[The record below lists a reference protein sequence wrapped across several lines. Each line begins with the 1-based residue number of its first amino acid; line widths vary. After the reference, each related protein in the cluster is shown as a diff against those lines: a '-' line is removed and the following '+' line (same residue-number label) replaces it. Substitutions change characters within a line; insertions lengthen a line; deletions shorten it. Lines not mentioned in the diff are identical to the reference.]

1 MPFLVIIKENSFI
14 ARLAARKLKT
24 TSVAIVFGNTIYLW
38 NVTKQ
43 QFLKNDRWVLHEL
56 EHIRQ
61 YRKLGFLPF
70 LFSYLYEWVR
80 KGYYHNRFEVEAR
93 RAEEKKGLFDDNE
106 FYMV

>member
-14 ARLAARKLKT
+14 ARLAAWKLKT

-61 YRKLGFLPF
+61 YRKLGFLSF

-80 KGYYHNRFEVEAR
+80 KGYYNNRFEVEAR

>member
-1 MPFLVIIKENSFI
+1 
-14 ARLAARKLKT
+14 
-24 TSVAIVFGNTIYLW
+24 
-38 NVTKQ
+38 
-43 QFLKNDRWVLHEL
+43 L

-80 KGYYHNRFEVEAR
+80 KGYYNNRFEVEAR

>member
-14 ARLAARKLKT
+14 ARLAAWKLKT

-43 QFLKNDRWVLHEL
+43 QFFKNDRWVLHEL

-61 YRKLGFLPF
+61 YRKLGFLSF

-93 RAEEKKGLFDDNE
+93 RAEEKKGLFDNNE

>member
-56 EHIRQ
+56 QHIRQ
-61 YRKLGFLPF
+61 YRRLGFVSF
-70 LFSYLYEWVR
+70 LFSYLCEWMH
-80 KGYYHNRFEVEAR
+80 KGYYRNRFEVEAR
-93 RAEEKKGLFDDNE
+93 QTEEKERKLDLL
-106 FYMV
+106 V